1 MTLYNSFIEELPL
14 ILFTVIAQG
23 AVGFSL
29 LYAVNNANNA
39 LEDRS
44 YKRFGI
50 VFITFVVIAMLASIF
65 HLGDPLHIPYMLT
78 RVFGFT
84 QNGEHIISWLPLEIV
99 GISLMILIGLV
110 VFFKGNKTAIYLLP
124 IAGIAMLYAM
134 GNIYGS
140 MENTIPTW
148 DLKLTIFL
156 FFASALFLG
165 SLAYIAFIAKSH
177 KEHKLSMFLAV
188 VGFVLFALA
197 LVLYTLHL
205 GNLRVDAV
213 KNIFDLA
220 SGDYGLFIGW
230 GVALCGASLALISIK
245 VNLSKIAFLLALVG
259 LFLTRIVFYGLITS
273 HLFIG

>member
-14 ILFTVIAQG
+14 ILFTVVAQA

-50 VFITFVVIAMLASIF
+50 VFITFVVFAMIASIF
-65 HLGDPLHIPYMLT
+65 HLGDPLHIPYMIT
-78 RVFGFT
+78 RIFGFT
-84 QNGEHIISWLPLEIV
+84 QNGEHVISWLPLEIV
-99 GISLMILIGLV
+99 GIGLMLFIGLI
-110 VFFKGNKTAIYLLP
+110 VFLKGNKTAIYLLP
-124 IAGIAMLYAM
+124 IAGLAMLYAM

-148 DLKLTIFL
+148 DLKLTILL

-165 SLAYIAFIAKSH
+165 SIAYIAFIAKSQ
-177 KEHKLSMFLAV
+177 KEHKTAMLLAV
-188 VGFVLFALA
+188 IGFIFFVLA
-197 LVLYTLHL
+197 LVLYTSYL
-205 GNLRVDAV
+205 GNLRIDAV
-213 KNIFDLA
+213 SNVFDLA
-220 SGDYGLFIGW
+220 NGDYALFIGL
-230 GVALCGASLALISIK
+230 GIVLCGASLALLSIK
-245 VNLSKIAFLLALVG
+245 ANLSKMAFLLALIG